1 MTDVGYLNNT
11 LLRVLSTKEM
21 DGKEAVVGQGGQV
34 LCELGKLS
42 KSPWREW
49 PPLLVWSQ
57 KGRTVTDLVEVDLS
71 FYLMGK
77 AFLMPGKN
85 EFAVF

>member
-34 LCELGKLS
+34 LCEWESSARAHGGS
-42 KSPWREW
+42 D
-49 PPLLVWSQ
+49 PPC
-57 KGRTVTDLVEVDLS
+57 
-71 FYLMGK
+71 
-77 AFLMPGKN
+77 
-85 EFAVF
+85 